1 MNNCGL
7 IDEIMNDFDNDIF
20 KLERILKSKYYV
32 RYKVKENLNDE
43 IEEFLLNLPFEENEI
58 PIKDIVLCN
67 NSKSKEYIKS
77 FFDYLELKFPIGNSK
92 EIFKEERKS
101 EKLKWDS
108 TKCSEQIRCIRNLLI
123 YKYTKLYTMLR
134 NEYGERL
141 TTGNN
146 YYICPYCKRNYI
158 NVIVSENKQR
168 KIKPDLDHFYP
179 KSLYP
184 FLAVTLSNL
193 IPSCLTCNQRCKGNI
208 DTFEIKPHIYP
219 PDNVFKLLNFTY
231 NHFPKKIGIKIDE
244 KFDKFNTTKT
254 EVENHLET
262 FLIEETYSGHTE
274 ILDLIKEKYD
284 KYSESK
290 MDDLSTMIEGLNKTN
305 IKNIVF
311 YEYEKLKKDDN
322 KEPLSKLKLDLYKDI
337 VK

>member
-1 MNNCGL
+1 MNDCGL
-7 IDEIMNDFDNDIF
+7 IDEIINDFDNDIF
-20 KLERILKSKYYV
+20 KLEKILKTKYYLEN
-32 RYKVKENLNDE
+32 KVKGKLNAK
-43 IEEFLLNLPFEENEI
+43 ITNFLLSLPFEKNEI
-58 PIKDIVLCN
+58 PIKDIILCTN
-67 NSKSKEYIKS
+67 NESKKYIKK
-77 FFDYLELKFPIGNSK
+77 FFDYLEFSFPTNNSK
-92 EIFKEERKS
+92 EIFKKEIKN
-101 EKLKWDS
+101 EKLEWNS
-108 TKCSEQIRCIRNLLI
+108 INNSEQIRCIRNLLI
-123 YKYTKLYTMLR
+123 NKYTKLYTTLR
-134 NEYGERL
+134 NEYGEKL
-141 TTGNN
+141 TVGNN
-146 YYICPYCKRNYI
+146 YYICPYCKRNYV

-208 DTFEIKPHIYP
+208 DTFEVKPHIYP

-231 NHFPKKIGIKIDE
+231 NHFPKKIVIKID
-244 KFDKFNTTKT
+244 KTFDKLNTTKE

-290 MDDLSTMIEGLNKTN
+290 IDDLSTMIEGLNKTN

-311 YEYEKLKKDDN
+311 YEYEKLKNDDN